1 MSRAGIGPD
10 DGWVRRRLK
19 RERERGRI
27 TFRGLAGETRVGS
40 VGPIAGGPTEGGAG
54 WARIFQKLSNAV

>member
-1 MSRAGIGPD
+1 MSHAGIGPD
-10 DGWVRRRLK
+10 DGRVRRRLK

-40 VGPIAGGPTEGGAG
+40 VGPIAGWPD
-54 WARIFQKLSNAV
+54 